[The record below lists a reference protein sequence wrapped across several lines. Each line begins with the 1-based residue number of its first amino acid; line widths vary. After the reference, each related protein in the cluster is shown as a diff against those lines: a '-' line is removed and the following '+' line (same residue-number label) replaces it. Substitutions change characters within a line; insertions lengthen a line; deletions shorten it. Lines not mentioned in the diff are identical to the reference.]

1 MRKRQSVSL
10 NFFPLD
16 CQEFEFTVYR
26 RRYEEHERS
35 ASNPGLSRYRLP
47 DGSLDDHGKLLYF
60 DYWVSFN
67 EQAGLERYTCSQYT
81 NNSLTCSYLFELLK
95 SKCEA
100 TLHEPRDY
108 SVSTRKFRSRRI
120 EFTIEI
126 TPGVGRQIVWL
137 EPYFLKTRQLYG
149 FLVDFSFNEF
159 KENTDTL
166 AAKKLS
172 LSLNKSGGSN
182 RDYYSDRYDK
192 IREFVRK
199 YQSRVFALT
208 DNMSLATLFSKVD
221 ADTLETKRYIFS
233 GGSSKASQF
242 TGIRDIGP
250 LRSAESAHKIYFL
263 FQEAD
268 RPFSYDLY
276 RALRGD
282 TFPRRFPGMGK
293 MFDFAFDGTNVG
305 GKSLVNFSYENVAT
319 AVSEILEDA
328 NGRIP
333 MLLIV
338 SPFDKFSNS
347 RTDRVTYMQIK
358 HHCLSQEIPCQ
369 FVSIPLMRKKRQ
381 FEWAISSIGLQVF
394 AKMGGW
400 PWQVHHKTS
409 KCLIVG
415 ISQAHERVAG
425 EVKKYFAYSTFT
437 DSSGIYK
444 ELKILS
450 DTDNHQEYIYN
461 LKRNLADAITYY
473 YADFDTFV
481 IHTTFAIRRSEL
493 TAITEVISSLETDQV
508 AQKTFT
514 VIKFND
520 DTRFFGYSAD
530 NNSMVPYESTYIQLS
545 GTEYLIWFEGLQYQS
560 ERVPANLERP
570 VHVKFIY
577 PDSAVPNDACKAYL
591 QDALNISGA
600 NWRGF
605 NAKSLPVSIFYASLV
620 AQFYRDCKK
629 YGLEAIDLEAITP
642 WFL

>member
-1 MRKRQSVSL
+1 M
-10 NFFPLD
+10 
-16 CQEFEFTVYR
+16 
-26 RRYEEHERS
+26 
-35 ASNPGLSRYRLP
+35 
-47 DGSLDDHGKLLYF
+47 
-60 DYWVSFN
+60 
-67 EQAGLERYTCSQYT
+67 
-81 NNSLTCSYLFELLK
+81 
-95 SKCEA
+95 
-100 TLHEPRDY
+100 
-108 SVSTRKFRSRRI
+108 
-120 EFTIEI
+120 
-126 TPGVGRQIVWL
+126 
-137 EPYFLKTRQLYG
+137 
-149 FLVDFSFNEF
+149 
-159 KENTDTL
+159 ENTDTL
-166 AAKKLS
+166 SAKKLS

-192 IREFVRK
+192 IRDFVAK
-199 YQSRVFALT
+199 YQSKIFDLT
-208 DNMSLATLFSKVD
+208 DNISLTASFSKVN
-221 ADTLETKRYIFS
+221 ADILETKRYIFA
-233 GGSSKASQF
+233 GGSSRASQF

-250 LRSAESAHKIYFL
+250 LRLAECAHKVYFL
-263 FQEAD
+263 FQESD
-268 RPFSYDLY
+268 RPFSYDLF

-293 MFDFAFDGTNVG
+293 MFDFTFDGTNVG
-305 GKSLVNFSYENVAT
+305 GKSIVSFSYENVAT
-319 AVSEILEDA
+319 AISEIVLDA

-338 SPFDKFSNS
+338 SPFDRFSNS
-347 RTDRVTYMQIK
+347 RADRVTYMQIK
-358 HHCLSQEIPCQ
+358 HLCLTQEIPCQ
-369 FVSIPLMRKKRQ
+369 FVSIPLMRKKGQ

-400 PWQVHHKTS
+400 PWQVHHETP

-415 ISQAHERVAG
+415 ISQAHERKAG

-437 DSSGIYK
+437 DSSGIYR
-444 ELKILS
+444 ELKVLS
-450 DTDNHQEYIYN
+450 ETDDHREYIVD
-461 LKRNLADAITYY
+461 LKRNLTDAITNY

-493 TAITEVISSLETDQV
+493 DAITEVISALETDEKV
-508 AQKTFT
+508 KKSFT

-530 NNSMVPYESTYIQLS
+530 NNSMVPYESTYVQLS
-545 GTEYLIWFEGLQYQS
+545 GTEYLMWFEGLQYQS

-577 PDSAVPNDACKAYL
+577 PDSAVHIDTRKAFL
-591 QDALNISGA
+591 QDALNVSGA

-605 NAKSLPVSIFYASLV
+605 NAKSLPVSVFYASLV